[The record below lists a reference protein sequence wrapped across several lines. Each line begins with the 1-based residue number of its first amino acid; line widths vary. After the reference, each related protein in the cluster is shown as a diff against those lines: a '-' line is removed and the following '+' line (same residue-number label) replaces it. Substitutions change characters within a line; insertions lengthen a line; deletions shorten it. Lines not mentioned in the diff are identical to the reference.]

1 MYYKLIRDNPSSI
14 SPELDS
20 GKSVPG
26 KLYRVSHYYNKRTG
40 ELVERLHFVCST
52 IENAD
57 YLIPALIYRV
67 QVTQSPRFRRLLPVL
82 TQVPGRSGIRFHRGS
97 RPEHSKGCI
106 LISDSMEQSLTARWL
121 AEQSAHEETRLEIC
135 AARPASRSLNAL

>member
-1 MYYKLIRDNPSSI
+1 MYYKLIRAMPD
-14 SPELDS
+14 D
-20 GKSVPG
+20 KAVPG

-40 ELVERLHFVCST
+40 LLVERLHFICNT
-52 IENAD
+52 LENAD
-57 YLIPALIYRV
+57 YLVPALIYRV

-97 RPEHSKGCI
+97 LPEHSKGCI
-106 LISDSMEQSLTARWL
+106 LISASMEQSLTARWL
-121 AEQSAHEETRLEIC
+121 AEQSAHLETRLEIC